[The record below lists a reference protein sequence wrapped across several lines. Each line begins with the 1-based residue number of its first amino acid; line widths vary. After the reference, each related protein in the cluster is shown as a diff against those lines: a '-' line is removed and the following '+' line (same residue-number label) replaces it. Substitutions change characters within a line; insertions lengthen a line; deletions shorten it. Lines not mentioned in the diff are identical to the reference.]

1 MMETFL
7 AAPWQMWATLAI
19 IIIAIGLY
27 ASERLSM
34 EIISL
39 GVVVGLVLLFE
50 FAPLALEGA
59 TPLTSQTLL
68 AGFANPA
75 LAAVMSLMVLGQ
87 GIFQAGA
94 MERPTKMLIEVYN
107 KRKTLTILAVFGIAY
122 FSSGFLNDTPV
133 VVIFIPIMAAL
144 AARGDIPAS
153 RLMMPLSFIAL
164 FGGMTTVIG
173 SSTNVLAAG
182 VYHANTGMEIGFFDL
197 TPLALVI
204 GGAGILYLATIGR
217 FLLPKRTQEN
227 LATTRENK
235 QFIAQFEITRDNSLV
250 GKGPVAGLFPDLP
263 DVTVRMVQRRERV
276 ILPPFEDFR
285 FRAGDTVIIAATRTA
300 LTNLLKERRE
310 ILSDVI
316 AEIGV
321 DEDEQSSTGS
331 TLNLVEAIVT
341 PGSRLIGRTVA
352 QVGFHAQTNCVILG
366 VERRSRMIRAQMNTI
381 RLEAGD
387 VLLVLGRADDIRNL
401 RADRDLLVFEWS
413 MIGIPDAKHG
423 PRAALIF
430 GAVVVAAASGAV
442 PIAIAAMTGVVAMLV
457 SGCLNI
463 RQAARAFDRRV
474 YLLIGASLAMGL
486 ALEET
491 GGAQLL
497 GSGLASLSGQLGP
510 TVLLSLVFILSALL
524 TNVLSNNATAVLF
537 MPIAVSAAQQ
547 VGMDPLPL
555 ALTVIYGANCPF
567 ATPIAY
573 QTNLLVMTPGHYKF
587 RDYMIVGGPLIL
599 LLWIVYTL
607 VAPIYFGLN

>member
-1 MMETFL
+1 MMDVFL
-7 AAPWQMWATLAI
+7 AAPWQMWATLAVI
-19 IIIAIGLY
+19 LVAIGLY
-27 ASERLSM
+27 ASEKLSM

-39 GVVVGLVLLFE
+39 GIVVSLILLFE
-50 FAPLALEGA
+50 LAPLSLEGA
-59 TPLTSQTLL
+59 APLNTQTLL

-94 MERPTKMLIEVYN
+94 MERPTKLLIEFYN
-107 KRKTLTILAVFGIAY
+107 KRKHLTIVAVFGIA
-122 FSSGFLNDTPV
+122 FMTSGFLNDTPV
-133 VVIFIPIMAAL
+133 VVIFIPIVAAL
-144 AARGDIPAS
+144 AARGDVAAS
-153 RLMMPLSFIAL
+153 KLMMPLSFIAL

-182 VYHANTGMEIGFFDL
+182 VYHSNTGDEIGFFDL
-197 TPLALVI
+197 TPMALVL

-217 FLLPKRTQEN
+217 ALLPNRAPDN
-227 LATTRENK
+227 FANSRENK

-263 DVTVRMVQRRERV
+263 EVTVRMIQRREKV

-285 FRAGDTVIIAATRTA
+285 FRPGDTVIIAATRNA

-316 AEIGV
+316 SEIGV
-321 DEDEQSSTGS
+321 EDDDQASPRSA
-331 TLNLVEAIVT
+331 LNLVEAIVT

-352 QVGFHAQTNCVILG
+352 QVGFHAQTGCVILG
-366 VERRSRMIRAQMNTI
+366 IERRSRMIRAQMNTI

-387 VLLVLGRADDIRNL
+387 VLLILGRADDIRNL

-430 GAVVVAAASGAV
+430 GSVVIGAASGLV
-442 PIAIAAMTGVVAMLV
+442 PIAIAAMTGVVAMLAT
-457 SGCLNI
+457 GCLNI

-491 GGAQLL
+491 GGAALL
-497 GSGLASLSGQLGP
+497 GSGLATLSSHLGP
-510 TVLLSLVFILSALL
+510 TALLSLIFILSALL

-537 MPIAVSAAQQ
+537 MPIAISAANQA
-547 VGMDPLPL
+547 GMDPLPL

-587 RDYMIVGGPLIL
+587 RDFMIVGGPLII
-599 LLWIVYTL
+599 LLWVVYSFA
-607 VAPIYFGLN
+607 APVYFGLN

>member
-1 MMETFL
+1 MMEMFL

-19 IIIAIGLY
+19 ILAAIVLY
-27 ASERLSM
+27 ASERLPM

-39 GVVVGLVLLFE
+39 GVVVGLILVFE
-50 FAPLALEGA
+50 FAPLNLSGA
-59 TPLTSQTLL
+59 APLNSQTLL

-87 GIFQAGA
+87 GIFQSGA
-94 MERPTKMLIEVYN
+94 MERPTKMLLEVYN
-107 KRKTLTILAVFGIAY
+107 KRKSLTLAAVFGIAY
-122 FSSGFLNDTPV
+122 VSSGFLNDTPV
-133 VVIFIPIMAAL
+133 VVIFLPIVAAL
-144 AARGDIPAS
+144 AARGDVPAS
-153 RLMMPLSFIAL
+153 KLMMPLSFIAL
-164 FGGMTTVIG
+164 FGGMTTIIG

-182 VYHANTGMEIGFFDL
+182 VFHSSTGEEIGFFDL
-197 TPLALVI
+197 TPMALVI
-204 GGAGILYLATIGR
+204 GATGIFYLATAGR
-217 FLLPKRTQEN
+217 FLLPKRTPEGFAN
-227 LATTRENK
+227 TRDNK

-263 DVTVRMVQRRERV
+263 EVTVRMVQRREKV

-285 FRAGDTVIIAATRTA
+285 FSPGDTVIIAATRIA

-321 DEDEQSSTGS
+321 EDEAQSAPGS
-331 TLNLVEAIVT
+331 SLNLVEAIVT

-387 VLLVLGRADDIRNL
+387 VLLILGRADDIRSL

-413 MIGIPDAKHG
+413 MIGIPNAEHG

-430 GAVVVAAASGAV
+430 GLVVVASASGLA
-442 PIAIAAMTGVVAMLV
+442 PIAVAAMTGVVAMLAT
-457 SGCLNI
+457 GCLNI
-463 RQAARAFDRRV
+463 RQAARAFDRRI

-497 GSGLASLSGQLGP
+497 GSGLASLAGHLGP
-510 TVLLSLVFILSALL
+510 AALLSLVFILSALL
-524 TNVLSNNATAVLF
+524 TNILSNNATAVLF
-537 MPIAVSAAQQ
+537 IPVAVSAAQQ

-567 ATPIAY
+567 ATPIGY

-587 RDYMIVGGPLIL
+587 RDYMIVGGPLIIV
-599 LLWIVYTL
+599 LWIVYSFT
-607 VAPIYFGLN
+607 APIYFGLN

>member
-7 AAPWQMWATLAI
+7 AAPWQMWATLVVI
-19 IIIAIGLY
+19 LVAIGLY
-27 ASERLSM
+27 ASEKLSM

-39 GVVVGLVLLFE
+39 GVVVSLILLFE
-50 FAPLALEGA
+50 LAPLKLEGA
-59 TPLTSQTLL
+59 APLDTQTLL
-68 AGFANPA
+68 GGFANPA

-94 MERPTKMLIEVYN
+94 MERPTKLLIEFYN
-107 KRKTLTILAVFGIAY
+107 KRKHLTIIAVFGIAY
-122 FSSGFLNDTPV
+122 ASSGFLNDTPV
-133 VVIFIPIMAAL
+133 VVIFIPIVAAL
-144 AARGDIPAS
+144 AARGDVAAS
-153 RLMMPLSFIAL
+153 KLMMPLSFIAL

-182 VYHANTGMEIGFFDL
+182 VYQSNTGEEIGFFEL

-204 GGAGILYLATIGR
+204 GAAGILYLATVGR
-217 FLLPKRTQEN
+217 LLLPKRTQEN
-227 LATTRENK
+227 FANTRENK

-263 DVTVRMVQRRERV
+263 EVTVRMVQRREKV

-285 FRAGDTVIIAATRTA
+285 FRPGDTVIIAATRNA

-321 DEDEQSSTGS
+321 EDEDQSSPGS

-366 VERRSRMIRAQMNTI
+366 IERRSRMIRAQMNTI

-387 VLLVLGRADDIRNL
+387 VLLILGRADDIRNL

-430 GAVVVAAASGAV
+430 GSVVVAAASGLV

-457 SGCLNI
+457 TGCLNI

-491 GGAQLL
+491 GGAALL
-497 GSGLASLSGQLGP
+497 GSGLATLSSHLGP
-510 TVLLSLVFILSALL
+510 TALLSLVFILSAIL

-547 VGMDPLPL
+547 AGMDPLPL

-587 RDYMIVGGPLIL
+587 RDFMIVGGPLII
-599 LLWIVYTL
+599 LLWIVYTI
-607 VAPIYFGLN
+607 AARFYFGLN

>member
-1 MMETFL
+1 
-7 AAPWQMWATLAI
+7 MWATLAVI
-19 IIIAIGLY
+19 VIAIVLY

-39 GVVVGLVLLFE
+39 GVVVGLILLFDI
-50 FAPLALEGA
+50 APLPQDGA
-59 TPLTSQTLL
+59 AHLDAKSLL

-94 MERPTKMLIEVYN
+94 MERPTKLLMEFYN
-107 KRKTLTILAVFGIAY
+107 KRKHMTIVTVFGIAF

-133 VVIFIPIMAAL
+133 VVIFIPIVAAL
-144 AARGDIPAS
+144 AARGDMAAS
-153 RLMMPLSFIAL
+153 KLMMPLSFIAL

-182 VYHANTGMEIGFFDL
+182 VYHSNTGSEIGFFDL

-204 GGAGILYLATIGR
+204 GATGIVYLATIGR
-217 FLLPKRTQEN
+217 ILLPKRAPEN
-227 LATTRENK
+227 SAHARDNK

-250 GKGPVAGLFPDLP
+250 GKGPTAGLFPDLP
-263 DVTVRMVQRRERV
+263 EVTVRMVQRREKV
-276 ILPPFEDFR
+276 LLPPFEDFR
-285 FRAGDTVIIAATRTA
+285 FRIGDTVIIAATRTA

-316 AEIGV
+316 SEIGV
-321 DEDEQSSTGS
+321 EDDDQAAPGAN
-331 TLNLVEAIVT
+331 LNLVEAIVT

-352 QVGFHAQTNCVILG
+352 QVGFHAQTNCVLLG
-366 VERRSRMIRAQMNTI
+366 IERRSRMIRAQMNTI

-387 VLLVLGRADDIRNL
+387 VLLILGRAEDIRNL

-423 PRAALIF
+423 PRAAIIF
-430 GAVVVAAASGAV
+430 GSVVAAAASGIM
-442 PIAIAAMTGVVAMLV
+442 PIAVAAMAGVVAMLV
-457 SGCLNI
+457 TGCLNI
-463 RQAARAFDRRV
+463 RQAARAFDRRI
-474 YLLIGASLAMGL
+474 YLLIGASLAMGM

-497 GSGLASLSGQLGP
+497 GAGLANLSGHLGP
-510 TVLLSLVFILSALL
+510 AALLSLVFILCALL

-599 LLWIVYTL
+599 LLWIVYSF
-607 VAPIYFGLN
+607 VAPVYFGLI

>member
-1 MMETFL
+1 MMEAFL
-7 AAPWQMWATLAI
+7 AAPWQMWATFAI
-19 IIIAIGLY
+19 IFIAIALY

-39 GVVVGLVLLFE
+39 GVVVGLILLFE
-50 FAPLALEGA
+50 LAPLAREGA
-59 TPLTSQTLL
+59 EPLNTQTLL

-94 MERPTKMLIEVYN
+94 MERPTKMLMEFYN
-107 KRKTLTILAVFGIAY
+107 KQKTLTIVSVFAIA
-122 FSSGFLNDTPV
+122 FATSGFLNDTPV
-133 VVIFIPIMAAL
+133 VVIFIPIVAAL
-144 AARGDIPAS
+144 AARGDVPAS

-164 FGGMTTVIG
+164 FGGMTTIIG

-182 VYHANTGMEIGFFDL
+182 VYHSNTGEQIGFFDL
-197 TPLALVI
+197 TPMALVI
-204 GGAGILYLATIGR
+204 GGTGIAYLATVGR
-217 FLLPKRTQEN
+217 LLLPKRAQEN
-227 LATTRENK
+227 LANGRENK

-263 DVTVRMVQRRERV
+263 EVTVRMVQRREKV

-285 FRAGDTVIIAATRTA
+285 FRPGDTVIIAATRNA

-316 AEIGV
+316 SEIGI
-321 DEDEQSSTGS
+321 EDDDQTSPGS

-366 VERRSRMIRAQMNTI
+366 IERRSRMIRAQMNTI

-387 VLLVLGRADDIRNL
+387 VLLILGRADDIRNL

-430 GAVVVAAASGAV
+430 GTVVVAAASTVV
-442 PIAIAAMTGVVAMLV
+442 PIAIAALTGVVAMLV
-457 SGCLNI
+457 TGCLNI

-491 GGAQLL
+491 GGAALL
-497 GSGLASLSGQLGP
+497 GSSLAALSSHLGP
-510 TVLLSLVFILSALL
+510 AALMSLVFILSAIL

-547 VGMDPLPL
+547 AGMDPLPL

-587 RDYMIVGGPLIL
+587 RDFMVVGGPLII
-599 LLWIVYTL
+599 LLWVVYSFT
-607 VAPIYFGLN
+607 APIYFGLG